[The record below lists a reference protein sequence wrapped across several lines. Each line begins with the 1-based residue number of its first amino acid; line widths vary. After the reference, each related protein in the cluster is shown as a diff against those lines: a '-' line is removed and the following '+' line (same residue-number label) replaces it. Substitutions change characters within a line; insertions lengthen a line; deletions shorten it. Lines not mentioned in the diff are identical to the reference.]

1 MATEHL
7 SPLDLAF
14 WRIESAAHPM
24 HLGALAV
31 LSADGPD
38 AAARAAALL
47 AERCAGLPGLRRR
60 IHDVLLPV
68 GAAVWSPDPDFDPA
82 RHVFLADAGA
92 AAAAAA
98 AAARTGGSAAAGA
111 AAWADADAVGAAR
124 AGADAAARVDAGGGA
139 ARAGAGADGRAGA
152 AGAGAGAVD
161 PRAAAGPLMARPL
174 DRTRPPWEAHVLA
187 GPGPDSFAVLFKFHH
202 ALADGLGALALAAG
216 LFDREPPFAP
226 GPAVRSPVRPVPAP
240 RGPGAALRRLP
251 GVFASRVHD
260 LGQALEIGAAVARA
274 GLPLGVPDALVAAE
288 PGPGAG
294 AGNRTVAGLALDLDE
309 VNLIR
314 KVAGGTV
321 NDVLI
326 ALVAGALRRWL
337 AERGDPL
344 PRGAGPRALIPVS
357 RRRPGA
363 APGAGNRLSGYL
375 LRLPLAEDD
384 PLRRLYAVRAGM
396 DRNKE
401 AGPARGAGA
410 VALLADHVHP
420 LGHRLGGPLVAQ
432 AARLLYDILVTSVPL
447 PGLTFTLGGSTVREV
462 YPLAPLA
469 RGQSLAIAVSTYKG
483 TVHYGLVADAAA
495 VPDLAALA
503 GALRAE
509 LDAFVREVS

>member
-1 MATEHL
+1 MSPEHL

-68 GAAVWSPDPDFDPA
+68 GAAAWSPDPDFDPA
-82 RHVFLADAGA
+82 RHVFLTDA
-92 AAAAAA
+92 AAAGAH
-98 AAARTGGSAAAGA
+98 TGGSATGT
-111 AAWADADAVGAAR
+111 
-124 AGADAAARVDAGGGA
+124 
-139 ARAGAGADGRAGA
+139 GAGA
-152 AGAGAGAVD
+152 AGAGAVD

-216 LFDREPPFAP
+216 LFDRQPPFAP
-226 GPAVRSPVRPVPAP
+226 GPAVRGHARPVPAP

-294 AGNRTVAGLALDLDE
+294 AGSRSVAGLALDLDE

-314 KVAGGTV
+314 KAAGGTV

>member
-31 LSADGPD
+31 FEAAGQDAPGPD
-38 AAARAAALL
+38 RAAAPADPAVRAAALL
-47 AERCAGLPGLRRR
+47 TARCSAVPGLRRR

-68 GAAVWSPDPDFDPA
+68 GAAAWSSDADFDPA
-82 RHVFLADAGA
+82 RHVFLV
-92 AAAAAA
+92 
-98 AAARTGGSAAAGA
+98 RTP
-111 AAWADADAVGAAR
+111 
-124 AGADAAARVDAGGGA
+124 
-139 ARAGAGADGRAGA
+139 
-152 AGAGAGAVD
+152 D
-161 PRAAAGPLMARPL
+161 PEAAAGPLMARPL
-174 DRTRPPWEAHVLA
+174 DRGRPPWEAHVLA
-187 GPGPDSFAVLFKFHH
+187 GPDPRSFAVLFKFHH
-202 ALADGLGALALAAG
+202 ALADGLGALALAAM
-216 LFDREPPFAP
+216 LFDEGPPLR
-226 GPAVRSPVRPVPAP
+226 GPARPAP
-240 RGPGAALRRLP
+240 AARPAAGPALRSLP
-251 GVFASRVHD
+251 GMLAARVQD
-260 LGQALEIGAAVARA
+260 VGQALEIGASVARA
-274 GLPLGVPDALVAAE
+274 GLPLGVPAALTAA
-288 PGPGAG
+288 PA
-294 AGNRTVAGLALDLDE
+294 RTGTRAVAGLALDLDD
-309 VNLIR
+309 VNRIR

-337 AERGDPL
+337 LGRGDPA
-344 PRGAGPRALIPVS
+344 PEGPGPRALIPVS
-357 RRRPGA
+357 RRRPGGA
-363 APGAGNRLSGYL
+363 ARGGNRLSGYL
-375 LRLPLAEDD
+375 LRLPLAEPD
-384 PLRRLYAVRAGM
+384 PLLRLDRVRLGM

-432 AARLLYDILVTSVPL
+432 AARMLFDILVTSVPL
-447 PGLTFTLGGSTVREV
+447 PGFTFSLGGSRVREV

-469 RGQSLAIAVSTYKG
+469 RGHSLAVAVSTYKD

-503 GALRAE
+503 EALRAE
-509 LDAFVREVS
+509 LDELVREVS